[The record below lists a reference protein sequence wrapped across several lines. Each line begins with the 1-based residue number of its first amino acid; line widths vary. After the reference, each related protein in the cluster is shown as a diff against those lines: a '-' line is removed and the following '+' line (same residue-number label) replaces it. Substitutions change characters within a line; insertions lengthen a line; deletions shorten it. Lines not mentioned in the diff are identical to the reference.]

1 MDAWKFEYEL
11 DKENYTKLFDE
22 CMKEDQE
29 QNIEFLEKTIKDI
42 IPRKY
47 AVACQ
52 NGTDALMFSLKCLGI
67 GPGDEVLTTNF
78 SWIST
83 ASCISMVGAKPVF
96 CDINILNY
104 HMSLD
109 SIKKMYSSKVKAIV
123 YPHLFGNMSD
133 TKEIIEW
140 CFSKNVHFIE
150 DAAQAIGSS
159 FNGKP
164 AGTIGDFSTI
174 SFNANKTIGGI
185 AGGGVV
191 LTDRKDWA
199 DTCIKLRK
207 HGNHDLLGYNSKMLF
222 FNAKFIDYRLKKLN
236 EYIEK
241 KQAIAKIYDE
251 QLKDYVTIQPTS
263 NGVNHTY
270 HKYVIRLQNKEVR
283 DKVKDK
289 LGAKVHYNK
298 PISENPMYRN
308 LHPYEFS
315 GNIHFENIKHRKD
328 DLFITQTVCDTIL
341 TLPIHPY
348 MKKEEV
354 DKIIN
359 TILILV

>member
-109 SIKKMYSSKVKAIV
+109 SIKRMYQPEVKAIV

-133 TKEIIEW
+133 ITDILEFCKE
-140 CFSKNVHFIE
+140 KNIFFIE

-159 FNGKP
+159 INGVK
-164 AGTIGDFSTI
+164 AGTLGDFSTI

-191 LTDRKDWA
+191 LTDNKEHA
-199 DTCIKLRK
+199 DTIIKLRK
-207 HGNHDLLGYNSKMLF
+207 HGNHEMLGYNSKMLF

-236 EYIEK
+236 VYVER
-241 KQAIAKIYDE
+241 KQIVAKLYDNHL
-251 QLKDYVTIQPTS
+251 QDYVQVQKTT

-270 HKYVIRLQNKEVR
+270 HKYIIRFEDKETR
-283 DKVKDK
+283 NRVKK
-289 LGAKVHYNK
+289 RINANVHYEK
-298 PISENPMYRN
+298 PLSERPMYK
-308 LHPYEFS
+308 S
-315 GNIHFENIKHRKD
+315 IDHRSDNCINCK
-328 DLFITQTVCDTIL
+328 TTGDTIL
-341 TLPIHPY
+341 TLPIDPY
-348 MKKEEV
+348 LTKEEI
-354 DKIIN
+354 DKTCN
-359 TILILV
+359 TILASL

>member
-1 MDAWKFEYEL
+1 MTGWDREYL
-11 DKENYTKLFDE
+11 ANKEAYLKIFDSAMQQE
-22 CMKEDQE
+22 QE
-29 QNIEFLEKTIKDI
+29 QNVEFLEKSLAKITG
-42 IPRKY
+42 REY
-47 AVACQ
+47 AVAVG
-52 NGTDALMFSLKCLGI
+52 NGTDALYFSLISLGI
-67 GPGDEVLTTNF
+67 KPGDEVLTTNF

-133 TKEIIEW
+133 TKELLDFCKE
-140 CFSKNVHFIE
+140 KNIAFIE
-150 DAAQAIGSS
+150 DACQALGSS
-159 FNGKP
+159 LNDIK

-207 HGNHDLLGYNSKMLF
+207 HGNHEMLGYNSKMLF

-236 EYIEK
+236 VYVER
-241 KQAIAKIYDE
+241 KQIVAKLYDNHL
-251 QLKDYVTIQPTS
+251 QDYVQVQKTT

-270 HKYVIRLQNKEVR
+270 HKYIIR
-283 DKVKDK
+283 
-289 LGAKVHYNK
+289 
-298 PISENPMYRN
+298 
-308 LHPYEFS
+308 
-315 GNIHFENIKHRKD
+315 FED
-328 DLFITQTVCDTIL
+328 
-341 TLPIHPY
+341 
-348 MKKEEV
+348 
-354 DKIIN
+354 
-359 TILILV
+359 